1 MRWTVV
7 VRRLLIG
14 WCFALASFS
23 ILTLFP
29 RVECWFYD
37 QLVGYYRELPR
48 LAVAKYPALN
58 RGYMGLH
65 RSISLVG
72 DTTGES
78 TQQAEVL
85 RRLRLDSVAAA
96 CWITTQ
102 SEKLPADLRNSG
114 SDHSLIYSVP
124 SQPRWDGKASDP
136 PPLILKQSDA
146 DSVIREVYLALK
158 SPQGP
163 IPCLPLVLY
172 ARFLDQAGC
181 RPEIQGHTLR
191 LGDRLIPVNEDQ
203 QGYSFPIIP
212 YDSQLRAK
220 IDLMSDDY
228 DGVVG
233 SVTDQL
239 EPIHMQ
245 DMLQLQDQFFGDRVR
260 NRFYFLGDFS
270 MTALGEHVTSLGPF
284 RDFQIAAISLD
295 TLIQGPYL
303 RWVSGWPCTLFNLVV
318 ASALAIWMLHPS
330 TGLGRILRAA
340 LVLAGCLAVAGGC
353 FVAGYYFP
361 LSWVF
366 LYTILLNS
374 WILAKIWWS
383 TLSYL
388 RRYGGATAAH
398 MLATG
403 QVHLDHAV
411 AEERTV
417 TIVFIGLPAHLRQ
430 QELEDDPLTL
440 EHRQIF
446 SKRVADVTHRQ
457 NGIVHDFQADY
468 LMLGFGTHPGEPDP
482 NHAIKAFRA
491 GNELIASRDFFQEA
505 WHCDAH
511 GARVQVSLNT
521 GLVAVGWVG
530 TTRLKRASAAIGDTT
545 NVAARLL
552 GTAKKLDV
560 DMILSQSAHELVSD
574 QASFEAL
581 PPVMLKGKSEAVAI
595 YKMVLPE

>member
-23 ILTLFP
+23 ILALFP
-29 RVECWFYD
+29 RVELWYYD
-37 QLVGYYRELPR
+37 QLVSYYRDLPL
-48 LAVAKYPALN
+48 LAKAKYPALN

-65 RSISLVG
+65 RSITLVG
-72 DTTGES
+72 DPSGES
-78 TQQAEVL
+78 NEQDQVL
-85 RRLRLDSVAAA
+85 RRLRQDFAAAA

-102 SEKLPADLRNSG
+102 DEKLPPDLKSAG
-114 SDHSLIYSVP
+114 PEDSLTFSVT
-124 SQPRWDGKASDP
+124 SQPRWDGKSTDS
-136 PPLILKQSDA
+136 PPLILKQSEA
-146 DSVIREVYLALK
+146 DSTIREVYLALK
-158 SPQGP
+158 GPQGP
-163 IPCLPLVLY
+163 VPCLPLVLY
-172 ARFLDQAGC
+172 ARFLDEPGC
-181 RPEIQGHTLR
+181 TPEIHGNMLR
-191 LGDRLIPVNEDQ
+191 LGERDIPVNEDPH
-203 QGYSFPIIP
+203 GYSFPILP
-212 YDSQLRAK
+212 YHSQVRAQV
-220 IDLMSDDY
+220 DFNADVD
-228 DGVVG
+228 VN
-233 SVTDQL
+233 SVTDPL
-239 EPIHMQ
+239 EPIHLQ
-245 DMLQLQDQFFGDRVR
+245 DMLKMPDLYFGNKVR
-260 NRFYFLGDFS
+260 SRFYFLGDYS

-303 RWVSGWPCTLFNLVV
+303 RWVSGWHGTLFNLIVSSV
-318 ASALAIWMLHPS
+318 LAVWMLHPT
-330 TGLGRILRAA
+330 TGIGRIVRAG
-340 LVLAGCLAVAGGC
+340 LVLCGCFVYAGGC

-374 WILAKIWWS
+374 WILARIWWS
-383 TLSYL
+383 TLAYL

-398 MLATG
+398 MLASG
-403 QVHLDHAV
+403 QAHLDHSV
-411 AEERTV
+411 AEERVV

-446 SKRVADVTHRQ
+446 SKKVADVTYRQ

-468 LMLGFGTHPGEPDP
+468 LMLGFGTHPGEHDPD
-482 NHAIKAFRA
+482 HAIKAFRA
-491 GNELIASRDFFQEA
+491 GNELIASREFFQEA

-560 DMILSQSAHELVSD
+560 DMILSESSHHLVED
-574 QASFEAL
+574 QANFEPL
-581 PPVMLKGKSEAVAI
+581 PPVMLKGKTEAVAI
-595 YKMVLPE
+595 YKMVLSE